1 MVSVSTAMFLGDC
14 ACQQIEQAPKAETLS
29 NDNKRQKFTILNN
42 FKNMLSLDSDD
53 IDHNV
58 NNTALSSLV
67 TANDFI
73 YVIDKERTWNLSRSI
88 RMGLTGGLLCGP
100 ISQLTWLATA
110 KLLSPTT
117 TITKKIIFLVGVAPI
132 NISAAVCMPSLL
144 GGRTLE
150 QTERKWRREIL
161 PTWILNS
168 IFWPPAFIFILT
180 KVREKNVKKQKKRYL
195 FNFDI
200 YLLIEFLSFDTL
212 SIFFLYFFQVSLVN
226 RGAVGSIAWFGW
238 SVILS
243 VVANRG

>member
-14 ACQQIEQAPKAETLS
+14 ACQQIENDIQKQKLFS
-29 NDNKRQKFTILNN
+29 NDNKRQKFTVLHH
-42 FKNMLSLDSDD
+42 FKNMLSLDSEEE
-53 IDHNV
+53 NV
-58 NNTALSSLV
+58 SNTATSLV

-73 YVIDKERTWNLSRSI
+73 YMISKERTWNLSRSI

-117 TITKKIIFLVGVAPI
+117 TITKKIFFLVGVAPG

-161 PTWILNS
+161 PTWVLNS
-168 IFWPPAFIFILT
+168 IFWPPAFMFILT
-180 KVREKNVKKQKKRYL
+180 KVRGNDVMKKLLL
-195 FNFDI
+195 F
-200 YLLIEFLSFDTL
+200 
-212 SIFFLYFFQVSLVN
+212 
-226 RGAVGSIAWFGW
+226 
-238 SVILS
+238 
-243 VVANRG
+243 